1 MVKIKLSKQKYLLFN
16 YLIIVKMNLLIPQ
29 KSLYQM
35 LRFQQY

>member
-1 MVKIKLSKQKYLLFN
+1 
-16 YLIIVKMNLLIPQ
+16 LLIPQ